1 MANEAGVSFILS
13 KNLLP
18 KLSPIFFIT
27 VCVRMYAHAHMSRQE
42 DRGLGASL
50 GYMFH
55 ETLSHEK
62 KKEPEKDIVSIFS
75 FVGLNRILYPVL
87 ITGPDC

>member
-1 MANEAGVSFILS
+1 MH
-13 KNLLP
+13 
-18 KLSPIFFIT
+18 
-27 VCVRMYAHAHMSRQE
+27 AHAHMSRQE
-42 DRGLGASL
+42 DWGLGASL

-55 ETLSHEK
+55 ETLSLK